1 MLFRCTSNFEV
12 EQDELNS
19 CEQVYTREELD
30 EIEERREA
38 TFLKL
43 NGINPISDDEEED
56 LPSQSQRL
64 I

>member
-12 EQDELNS
+12 KQDRLNS
-19 CEQVYTREELD
+19 YKQVYTREELD
-30 EIEERREA
+30 EIEERRKA

-43 NGINPISDDEEED
+43 NRINLISDDEEED
-56 LPSQSQRL
+56 LPSQSQHL